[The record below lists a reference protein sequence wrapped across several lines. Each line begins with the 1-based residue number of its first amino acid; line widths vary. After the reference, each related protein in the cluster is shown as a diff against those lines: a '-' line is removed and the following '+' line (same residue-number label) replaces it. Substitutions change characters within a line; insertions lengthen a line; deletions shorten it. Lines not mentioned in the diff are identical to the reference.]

1 MMAEEKK
8 KRFDTN
14 ANGYTLI
21 YSVVIVVVVAFLLAF
36 VFKALKPM
44 QDVNVALDKKKQL
57 LYALDVRDITDEEA
71 AAKYKE
77 LVLADEIIDVNGNVL
92 KKGEQGGEKAGFLLN
107 SADYKAGR
115 LALYICRVNGQ
126 TKYIL
131 PIYGMGLWGPIS
143 GYIALNDDKNTVYGA
158 YFNHEGETAGLGAE
172 IKDNQAWQEQFRGK
186 KIFAKDGQHN
196 KVALSVVKQ
205 IEDPTTQVDVVTG
218 ATLTSNGVT
227 DMLAEGLSKY
237 LVFLTSK

>member
-1 MMAEEKK
+1 MAEEKK

>member
-1 MMAEEKK
+1 MAEEKK

-143 GYIALNDDKNTVYGA
+143 GYIALNDEKNTVYGA